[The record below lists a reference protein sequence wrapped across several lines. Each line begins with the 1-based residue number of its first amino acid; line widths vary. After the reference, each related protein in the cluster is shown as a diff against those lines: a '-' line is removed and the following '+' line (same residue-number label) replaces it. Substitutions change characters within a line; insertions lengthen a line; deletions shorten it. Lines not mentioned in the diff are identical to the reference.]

1 MAILL
6 GTGFLGVM
14 TSDLLSVMLDL
25 ELLVGRFSL
34 ARLERG
40 SPALVGDGEEVFFA
54 CDEIVFDGQL
64 FREG

>member
-40 SPALVGDGEEVFFA
+40 LPALVGDGRRCFL
-54 CDEIVFDGQL
+54 G
-64 FREG
+64 